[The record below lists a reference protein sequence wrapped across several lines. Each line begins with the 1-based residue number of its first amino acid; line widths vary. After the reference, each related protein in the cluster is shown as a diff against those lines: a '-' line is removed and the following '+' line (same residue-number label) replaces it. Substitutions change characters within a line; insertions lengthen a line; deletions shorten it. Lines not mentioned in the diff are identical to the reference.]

1 MHTRV
6 LHSSASLAVIDYR
19 CDAGPGDR
27 PFLEQYE
34 RTSLS
39 FVRKGSFGCQMQRR
53 QHQLVAGAVLVG
65 RSGDEFMCTHDHAHG
80 GDECLS
86 FQLAP
91 ELAARLERRT
101 RAFQSASVPPLS
113 ELMVWSELASAA
125 VSGESSLGVEEVGLV
140 LAAQYVRLC
149 GGETERLA
157 RVTASERRRAVRAAQ
172 WIEAHAAEPIT
183 LDDSAAEV
191 KLSPFHFL
199 RSFSRVLGVSPH
211 QYLVRT
217 RLRHAARMLAEH
229 SASITEIAY
238 CVGFADLSNF
248 TRTFT
253 RAAGVSPRAFRRA
266 ARGERKI
273 LQERIE
279 RAG

>member
-1 MHTRV
+1 MHRRV

-19 CDAGPGDR
+19 CDSGPGDR
-27 PFLEQYE
+27 AFVEQYE

-39 FVRKGSFGCQMQRR
+39 FVRKGSFGCQVRR
-53 QHQLVAGAVLVG
+53 QQHQLVAGAVLVG

-86 FQLAP
+86 FQLPP
-91 ELAARLERRT
+91 EQVARLEHHA
-101 RAFQSASVPPLS
+101 RAFDSGSVPPLS
-113 ELMVWSELASAA
+113 ELMVWGELASAA

-149 GGETERLA
+149 GGAAARLA
-157 RVTASERRRAVRAAQ
+157 RVTASERRRAIRAAQ
-172 WIEAHAAEPIT
+172 WIEAHAAEPLT

-199 RSFSRVLGVSPH
+199 RLFSRVLGVSPH

-217 RLRHAARMLAEH
+217 RLRHAARLLAQD
-229 SASITEIAY
+229 SAPITELAY
-238 CVGFADLSNF
+238 RVGFADLSNF

-279 RAG
+279 HAR